1 MSKPAS
7 EALPVGPIDVLVVD
21 DENEILDE
29 LTEALSRARL
39 SCKAAADGW
48 GALKLLAEGWRPAVV
63 VTDLHMPELN
73 GLEFAGHV
81 NALPDLQRPEIIFV
95 SGAAGFDDAVQ
106 AIRLG
111 ARDLLTKPI
120 DGPRLIRAV
129 KSALLSRQVRHEAR
143 PGEAPAAPVEDKK
156 SAAPLDPPQPNSPQR
171 RRATLDDLR
180 AVRKVRDRHFPTE
193 LFSDP
198 CWEMLLDLYDA
209 QLDEAEVTV
218 SSLGAAS
225 GVPLTTALRR
235 MDVLQ
240 KHGFIERVVDP
251 DDRRRTIVR
260 LSATGLAAV
269 ERFFDSYAQRLKR

>member
-1 MSKPAS
+1 MSKLAG
-7 EALPVGPIDVLVVD
+7 EARSAGPIDVLVVD
-21 DENEILDE
+21 DDSAILDE
-29 LTEALSRARL
+29 LTDALSRAKL
-39 SCKAAADGW
+39 TCNSAGDGW
-48 GALKLLAEGWRPAVV
+48 GALKLLAEGWCPSVV
-63 VTDLHMPELN
+63 VSDLHMPELN

-95 SGAAGFDDAVQ
+95 SGDAGFDDAVQ

-129 KSALLSRQVRHEAR
+129 KSALLGRQVRH
-143 PGEAPAAPVEDKK
+143 GEVLAAAPEKKEDE
-156 SAAPLDPPQPNSPQR
+156 PTPPQPNSPQR

-235 MDVLQ
+235 MEVLQ
-240 KHGFIERVVDP
+240 KHGFIERVIDP

-260 LSATGLAAV
+260 LSASGLGAV

>member
-1 MSKPAS
+1 M
-7 EALPVGPIDVLVVD
+7 
-21 DENEILDE
+21 
-29 LTEALSRARL
+29 
-39 SCKAAADGW
+39 
-48 GALKLLAEGWRPAVV
+48 
-63 VTDLHMPELN
+63 
-73 GLEFAGHV
+73 
-81 NALPDLQRPEIIFV
+81 

-111 ARDLLTKPI
+111 ARDLLTKPV

-129 KSALLSRQVRHEAR
+129 KSALLGRQVRQR
-143 PGEAPAAPVEDKK
+143 EAPTVVPTIDKK
-156 SAAPLDPPQPNSPQR
+156 EVPLREVDPPQR
-171 RRATLDDLR
+171 RRETLDDLR

-209 QLDEAEVTV
+209 QFDESEVTV

-235 MDVLQ
+235 MEVLQ

-260 LSATGLAAV
+260 LSEPGLAAV
-269 ERFFDSYAQRLKR
+269 EQFFDSYAQRLKR

>member
-1 MSKPAS
+1 MNKLAS
-7 EALPVGPIDVLVVD
+7 ETRSVGAIDVLVVD
-21 DENEILDE
+21 DDSAVLDE
-29 LTEALSRARL
+29 LTDALSRARL
-39 SCKAAADGW
+39 TCNSAGDGW
-48 GALKLLAEGWRPAVV
+48 GALKLLADGWRPAVV
-63 VTDLHMPELN
+63 VSDLHMPELN
-73 GLEFAGHV
+73 GLEFAGHI
-81 NALPDLQRPEIIFV
+81 NALPDRQRPEIIFV
-95 SGAAGFDDAVQ
+95 SGDAGFDDAVQ

-129 KSALLSRQVRHEAR
+129 KSALLGRQVRH
-143 PGEAPAAPVEDKK
+143 GEAPAA
-156 SAAPLDPPQPNSPQR
+156 AAPEKKKEEPNPPQR

-235 MDVLQ
+235 MEVLQ
-240 KHGFIERVVDP
+240 KHGFIERRVDP

-269 ERFFDSYAQRLKR
+269 EKFFDSYALRLKR

>member
-1 MSKPAS
+1 MSGPAG
-7 EALPVGPIDVLVVD
+7 EARSIGPIDVLVVD
-21 DENEILDE
+21 DDSDILDE
-29 LTEALSRARL
+29 LTDALSRAHL
-39 SCKAAADGW
+39 SCNSAGDGW
-48 GALKLLAEGWRPAVV
+48 GALRLLADGWRPAVV
-63 VTDLHMPELN
+63 VSDLHLPELN
-73 GLEFAGHV
+73 GLEFAGHL
-81 NALPDLQRPEIIFV
+81 NALPGRQRPEIIFV

-111 ARDLLTKPI
+111 ARDLLTKPV

-129 KSALLSRQVRHEAR
+129 KSALLDRQVRQR
-143 PGEAPAAPVEDKK
+143 EAPVVVPTGEGKETHPRED
-156 SAAPLDPPQPNSPQR
+156 DPPR
-171 RRATLDDLR
+171 RRRETLDDLR

-198 CWEMLLDLYDA
+198 CWEMLLALYDA

-235 MDVLQ
+235 MEVLQ

-260 LSATGLAAV
+260 LSAPGLVAV
-269 ERFFDSYAQRLKR
+269 EKFFDSYAQRLKR

>member
-1 MSKPAS
+1 MRP
-7 EALPVGPIDVLVVD
+7 VVD
-21 DENEILDE
+21 PGMGVASLECASDMRREGCFAAQVEPVDLRHH
-29 LTEALSRARL
+29 LLGRAVMLGKIVDKHRFAWAVLRHDRL
-39 SCKAAADGW
+39 QR
-48 GALKLLAEGWRPAVV
+48 GALGALIGEHLRIDAMRKNAEHRLACV
-63 VTDLHMPELN
+63 
-73 GLEFAGHV
+73 GLG
-81 NALPDLQRPEIIFV
+81 
-95 SGAAGFDDAVQ
+95 
-106 AIRLG
+106 
-111 ARDLLTKPI
+111 
-120 DGPRLIRAV
+120 
-129 KSALLSRQVRHEAR
+129 RQVRH
-143 PGEAPAAPVEDKK
+143 GEVPAAGAEKK
-156 SAAPLDPPQPNSPQR
+156 KEEPNPPQR

-240 KHGFIERVVDP
+240 KHGFIERLVDP

-269 ERFFDSYAQRLKR
+269 EKFFDSYALRLKR

>member
-1 MSKPAS
+1 MSKLAS
-7 EALPVGPIDVLVVD
+7 EARPVGPIDVLVVD
-21 DENEILDE
+21 DDNDVLDE

-39 SCKAAADGW
+39 SCTAATDGW

-73 GLEFAGHV
+73 GLEFAGHI
-81 NALPDLQRPEIIFV
+81 NALPDRQRPEIIFV
-95 SGAAGFDDAVQ
+95 SGDAGFDDAVQ

-129 KSALLSRQVRHEAR
+129 KSALLGRQVRH
-143 PGEAPAAPVEDKK
+143 GEVPAA
-156 SAAPLDPPQPNSPQR
+156 AAPEKKKEEPNPPQPNSPQR

-198 CWEMLLDLYDA
+198 CWEMLLNLYDA
-209 QLDEAEVTV
+209 QLDDAEVTV

-235 MDVLQ
+235 MEVLQ
-240 KHGFIERVVDP
+240 KHGFIERLVRSEE
-251 DDRRRTIVR
+251 RRVGKECRSR
-260 LSATGLAAV
+260 W
-269 ERFFDSYAQRLKR
+269 

>member
-1 MSKPAS
+1 MSKLAG
-7 EALPVGPIDVLVVD
+7 EARSIGAIDVLVVD
-21 DENEILDE
+21 DDSDMVDE
-29 LTEALSRARL
+29 LTDALSRAHL
-39 SCKAAADGW
+39 TCNSAGDGW
-48 GALKLLAEGWRPAVV
+48 GALKLLADGWRPAVV

-73 GLEFAGHV
+73 GLEFAGHI
-81 NALPDLQRPEIIFV
+81 NALPDRERPEIIFV
-95 SGAAGFDDAVQ
+95 SGAAAFDDAVQ

-129 KSALLSRQVRHEAR
+129 KSALLNRQVRQRET
-143 PGEAPAAPVEDKK
+143 AAAATTNSRKVE
-156 SAAPLDPPQPNSPQR
+156 SPRELNPPQR
-171 RRATLDDLR
+171 RRETLDDLR

-209 QLDEAEVTV
+209 QLDESEVTV

-235 MDVLQ
+235 MEVLQ

-260 LSATGLAAV
+260 LSAPGLAAV
-269 ERFFDSYAQRLKR
+269 EKFFDNYALRLKR

>member
-1 MSKPAS
+1 MNKPAN
-7 EALPVGPIDVLVVD
+7 EARSVGAIDVLVVD
-21 DENEILDE
+21 DDTAILDE
-29 LTEALSRARL
+29 LTDALSRARL
-39 SCKAAADGW
+39 TCNSAVDGW
-48 GALKLLAEGWRPAVV
+48 GALKLLADGWRPAVI

-73 GLEFAGHV
+73 GLEFAEHI
-81 NALPDLQRPEIIFV
+81 NALPDRQRPEVIFV
-95 SGAAGFDDAVQ
+95 SGAAAFDDAVQ

-120 DGPRLIRAV
+120 DGPRLIRSV
-129 KSALLSRQVRHEAR
+129 KSALLGRQVRH
-143 PGEAPAAPVEDKK
+143 GEVPAAVTADKK
-156 SAAPLDPPQPNSPQR
+156 KAEPPAELNPPQR
-171 RRATLDDLR
+171 RRATLNDLR

-240 KHGFIERVVDP
+240 KHGFIERLIDP
-251 DDRRRTIVR
+251 DDRRRTIVK
-260 LSATGLAAV
+260 LSAPGSAAV
-269 ERFFDSYAQRLKR
+269 EKFFDSYAQRLKR

>member
-1 MSKPAS
+1 MSKLAG
-7 EALPVGPIDVLVVD
+7 EARSIGPIDVLVVD
-21 DENEILDE
+21 DDSAILDE
-29 LTEALSRARL
+29 LTDALSRARL
-39 SCKAAADGW
+39 TCNSAGDGW
-48 GALKLLAEGWRPAVV
+48 GALKLLADGWRPAVV
-63 VTDLHMPELN
+63 VSDLHMPELN
-73 GLEFAGHV
+73 GLEFAGHI
-81 NALPDLQRPEIIFV
+81 NALPDRQRPEIIFV
-95 SGAAGFDDAVQ
+95 SGDAGFDDAVQ

-129 KSALLSRQVRHEAR
+129 KSALLGRQVRH
-143 PGEAPAAPVEDKK
+143 GEIPAAAVPEKK
-156 SAAPLDPPQPNSPQR
+156 KEEPGPPQPNSPQR

-235 MDVLQ
+235 MEVLQ
-240 KHGFIERVVDP
+240 KHGFIERLVDP

-269 ERFFDSYAQRLKR
+269 EKFFDSYAQRLKR

>member
-1 MSKPAS
+1 MSKLAS
-7 EALPVGPIDVLVVD
+7 EARPVGPIDVLVVD
-21 DENEILDE
+21 DDNDVLDE
-29 LTEALSRARL
+29 LIEALSRARL
-39 SCKAAADGW
+39 SCTAATDGW

-73 GLEFAGHV
+73 GLEFSVHI

-95 SGAAGFDDAVQ
+95 SGDAGFDEAVQ

-111 ARDLLTKPI
+111 ARDLLTKLI

-129 KSALLSRQVRHEAR
+129 KSAQLGRQVRHELR
-143 PGEAPAAPVEDKK
+143 HGEVPAVVAAEEKK
-156 SAAPLDPPQPNSPQR
+156 KEEPNSPQR

-235 MDVLQ
+235 MEVLQ
-240 KHGFIERVVDP
+240 KHGFIERLVDP

-269 ERFFDSYAQRLKR
+269 EKFFDSYAQRLKR

>member
-1 MSKPAS
+1 MSKPAG
-7 EALPVGPIDVLVVD
+7 EARSVGQIDVLVVD
-21 DENEILDE
+21 DDSAILDE
-29 LTEALSRARL
+29 LTDSLSRAKL
-39 SCKAAADGW
+39 TCHAAGDGW
-48 GALKLLAEGWRPAVV
+48 GALKLLADGWRPAVV
-63 VTDLHMPELN
+63 VSDLHMPELN
-73 GLEFAGHV
+73 GLEFAGHI
-81 NALPDLQRPEIIFV
+81 NALPDRQRPEIIFV
-95 SGAAGFDDAVQ
+95 SGDAGFDDAVQ

-129 KSALLSRQVRHEAR
+129 KSALLGRQVRH
-143 PGEAPAAPVEDKK
+143 GELPAAPAEEKK
-156 SAAPLDPPQPNSPQR
+156 KEEPNPPQPTSPQR

-240 KHGFIERVVDP
+240 KHGFIERLVDP

-269 ERFFDSYAQRLKR
+269 EKFFDSYAQRLKR

>member
-1 MSKPAS
+1 MSKLAG
-7 EALPVGPIDVLVVD
+7 EARSIGPIDVLVVD
-21 DENEILDE
+21 DDSAVLDE
-29 LTEALSRARL
+29 LTDALSRAKL
-39 SCKAAADGW
+39 TCTSAGDGW
-48 GALKLLAEGWRPAVV
+48 GALKLLAVGWRPAVV
-63 VTDLHMPELN
+63 VSDLHMPELN
-73 GLEFAGHV
+73 GLEFAGHI
-81 NALPDLQRPEIIFV
+81 NALPDRQRPEIIFV
-95 SGAAGFDDAVQ
+95 SGDAGFDDAVQ

-129 KSALLSRQVRHEAR
+129 KSALLGRQVRH
-143 PGEAPAAPVEDKK
+143 GEVPAA
-156 SAAPLDPPQPNSPQR
+156 AAPEKKKEEPNPPQPNSPQR

-235 MDVLQ
+235 MEVLQ

-269 ERFFDSYAQRLKR
+269 EKFFDNYAQRLKR

>member
-1 MSKPAS
+1 MSKPAG
-7 EALPVGPIDVLVVD
+7 AARLVGPIDVLVVD
-21 DENEILDE
+21 DDSATLDE
-29 LTEALSRARL
+29 LTDALLRARL
-39 SCKAAADGW
+39 TCHSAGDGW
-48 GALKLLAEGWRPAVV
+48 GALKLLADGWRPAVV
-63 VTDLHMPELN
+63 VSDLHMPELN
-73 GLEFAGHV
+73 GLEFAGHI
-81 NALPDLQRPEIIFV
+81 NALPDRQRPEIIFV
-95 SGAAGFDDAVQ
+95 SGDAGFDDAVQ

-129 KSALLSRQVRHEAR
+129 KSALLGRQVRH
-143 PGEAPAAPVEDKK
+143 GEVPAA
-156 SAAPLDPPQPNSPQR
+156 AAPETKKEEPNPPQPNSPQR

-180 AVRKVRDRHFPTE
+180 AVRRVRDRHFPTE

-209 QLDEAEVTV
+209 QLDDAEVTV

-240 KHGFIERVVDP
+240 KHGFIERLVDA
-251 DDRRRTIVR
+251 DDRRRIIVR

-269 ERFFDSYAQRLKR
+269 EKFFDSYAQRLKR

>member
-1 MSKPAS
+1 MNKPAN
-7 EALPVGPIDVLVVD
+7 EARAIGPIDVLVVD
-21 DENEILDE
+21 DDEAILEE
-29 LTEALSRARL
+29 LTEALTHARL
-39 SCKAAADGW
+39 TCDAAADGW
-48 GALKLLAEGWRPAVV
+48 GALKLLAQGVRPAVV
-63 VTDLHMPELN
+63 VSDLHMPELN
-73 GLEFAGHV
+73 GLEFASHI
-81 NALPDLQRPEIIFV
+81 NALPDLQRPEIIFL
-95 SGAAGFDDAVQ
+95 SGRAGFDHAVQ

-111 ARDLLTKPI
+111 ARDLLTKPV

-129 KSALLSRQVRHEAR
+129 KSALLGRQVRT
-143 PGEAPAAPVEDKK
+143 GEAPAASPARDSKK
-156 SAAPLDPPQPNSPQR
+156 VGPRASPPASSPER

-180 AVRKVRDRHFPTE
+180 AVRKVRDRYFPTE

-209 QLDEAEVTV
+209 RLGEAEVTV

-260 LSATGLAAV
+260 LSAAGLAAV

>member
-1 MSKPAS
+1 MSKLAGAARPI
-7 EALPVGPIDVLVVD
+7 GPIDVLVVD
-21 DENEILDE
+21 DESDMLDE
-29 LTEALSRARL
+29 LTDALSRAHL
-39 SCKAAADGW
+39 TCNSAGDGW
-48 GALKLLAEGWRPAVV
+48 GALKLLADGWRPAVV
-63 VTDLHMPELN
+63 ISDLHMPELN
-73 GLEFAGHV
+73 GLEFAGHI
-81 NALPDLQRPEIIFV
+81 NALPDLERPEIIFV

-120 DGPRLIRAV
+120 DGPRLIHAV
-129 KSALLSRQVRHEAR
+129 KSALLSRQVRQRET
-143 PGEAPAAPVEDKK
+143 PAA
-156 SAAPLDPPQPNSPQR
+156 AAPDSKTDSKKAEPPRELDPPQR
-171 RRATLDDLR
+171 RRETLDDLR

-209 QLDEAEVTV
+209 QLDESEVTV

-235 MDVLQ
+235 MEVLQ

-260 LSATGLAAV
+260 LSAPGLAAV
-269 ERFFDSYAQRLKR
+269 EKFFDNYAQRLKR

>member
-1 MSKPAS
+1 MSKLAS
-7 EALPVGPIDVLVVD
+7 EARPVGPIDVLVVD
-21 DENEILDE
+21 DDNDVLDE

-39 SCKAAADGW
+39 SCTAATDGW

-73 GLEFAGHV
+73 GLEFAGHI

-95 SGAAGFDDAVQ
+95 SGDAGFDEAVQ

-129 KSALLSRQVRHEAR
+129 KSAQLGRQVRHELR
-143 PGEAPAAPVEDKK
+143 HGEVPAVVAVEEKK
-156 SAAPLDPPQPNSPQR
+156 KEEPNSPQR

-235 MDVLQ
+235 MEVLQ

-260 LSATGLAAV
+260 LSAAGLAAV
-269 ERFFDSYAQRLKR
+269 EKFFDSYAQRLKR